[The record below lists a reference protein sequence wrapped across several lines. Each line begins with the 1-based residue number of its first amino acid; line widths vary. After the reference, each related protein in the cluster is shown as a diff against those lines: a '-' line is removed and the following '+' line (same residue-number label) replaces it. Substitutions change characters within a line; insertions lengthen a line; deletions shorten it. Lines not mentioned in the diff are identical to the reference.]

1 MAKRAWIFLV
11 YIIAALYITN
21 IGLGILQLPEVFA
34 NYIDKWVL
42 LVAGV
47 FLLIESFKYL
57 REYPTY

>member
-11 YIIAALYITN
+11 YIIVALYIAN
-21 IGLGILQLPEVFA
+21 AGFGILQFPEVFA
-34 NYIDKWVL
+34 NSIDRWVL
-42 LVAGV
+42 LIAGV